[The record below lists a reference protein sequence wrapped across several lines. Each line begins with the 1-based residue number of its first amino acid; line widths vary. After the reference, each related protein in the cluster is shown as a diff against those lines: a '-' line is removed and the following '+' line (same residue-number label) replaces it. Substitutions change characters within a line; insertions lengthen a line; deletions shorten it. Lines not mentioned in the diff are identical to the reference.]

1 MIFKSY
7 QTDSNITFSLN
18 KTYLKNLR
26 SKMLPKTK
34 TGLFASAIKK
44 VHELSMVKKFLI
56 FKNTCLYRCCSLLM
70 EFGQYL
76 RTTSKS

>member
-44 VHELSMVKKFLI
+44 VHELSMVKNFKFLKI
-56 FKNTCLYRCCSLLM
+56 HVYIDVAAYSWNSDNI
-70 EFGQYL
+70 
-76 RTTSKS
+76 